1 MHFYKKVL
9 IRTSANFLYF
19 QHYNSHLMRGEI
31 VRFTMTKTDNRF
43 VKSSDLGYVL
53 HCCNAEKAGRKEICA
68 SKRRQNLEIYLDQ
81 F

>member
-1 MHFYKKVL
+1 
-9 IRTSANFLYF
+9 
-19 QHYNSHLMRGEI
+19 MRGEI

-53 HCCNAEKAGRKEICA
+53 HCCNAEKAGRKEICV